1 MNDEENKRQRHL
13 AGNLRDEMSYNKI
26 LAALGIDAIH
36 TEGDLLRF
44 SICELA
50 EKLRQQC
57 IELASLTPL
66 DFATLDQVPKV
77 EWESVEHGGY
87 GTEQWEHEQ
96 WTVLMRSIQG
106 DAYPVLLIQPD
117 GKGESWSTVDHAKR
131 HVEIKL
137 HLAEIERKLLKELV
151 EK

>member
-50 EKLRQQC
+50 EKLRQQR

-77 EWESVEHGGY
+77 EWEVLRKDNVDVGCYREQWHVYGPHGHTFEDGVFHRAFHSVE
-87 GTEQWEHEQ
+87 Q
-96 WTVLMRSIQG
+96 
-106 DAYPVLLIQPD
+106 
-117 GKGESWSTVDHAKR
+117 AKR
-131 HVEIKL
+131 YVEIKL